1 MPARL
6 QVLQKPGPAW
16 DVLQSQGALA
26 PPSTAVKKTNAPCF
40 RAHIPAVGFHHI
52 CLNALIMSQ
61 GKAQT
66 AALAYKAKHC
76 RALPPVLTQT
86 VQPEE
91 ATYILSGMP
100 ERCLHEQSPAL
111 SEKRLFSVS

>member
-1 MPARL
+1 MTLFPEGGL
-6 QVLQKPGPAW
+6 I
-16 DVLQSQGALA
+16 
-26 PPSTAVKKTNAPCF
+26 F
-40 RAHIPAVGFHHI
+40 IPF
-52 CLNALIMSQ
+52 
-61 GKAQT
+61 KAE
-66 AALAYKAKHC
+66 ALAYKAKHC

-86 VQPEE
+86 AQPEE